1 MKAFGTANIL
11 VISPPSNLYSS
22 TYRRVNVNFVMV
34 YIKSSALCLI
44 VLDLLYNITMFTL
57 TILHVLLY
65 KLERGLITEILE
77 VPEAFTARLSYSI
90 YI

>member
-1 MKAFGTANIL
+1 M
-11 VISPPSNLYSS
+11 
-22 TYRRVNVNFVMV
+22 NFVMV

-90 YI
+90 YSSYICGYNSTL